1 MLLAVSAQGQTLES
15 PTHNQFGRCTYFI
28 IVDTQTQAVR
38 AVKNEA
44 ADAVTG
50 AGTSCAQRLY
60 DEKVEA
66 VISGQV
72 GPNAYEVLSQCGIQ
86 IYLSPPGGSVQDAVD
101 RFVNGKLQKME
112 IKRF

>member
-50 AGTSCAQRLY
+50 AGTACAQLLY
-60 DEKVEA
+60 DEKVAA

-72 GPNAYEVLSQCGIQ
+72 GPNAYEVLSRCGIQ
-86 IYLSPPGGSVQDAVD
+86 IYLAPPGVPVREAVE
-101 RFVNGKLQKME
+101 RFVNRQLQKME
-112 IKRF
+112 IKHY